1 MAPEK
6 NSLSK
11 LTLVTL
17 SIGQMQAGIARLKRR
32 INEIESFD
40 LNNVFGQFHAP
51 GLNALEISIK
61 DALQQ
66 TFGVETAEANLY
78 SGACEF
84 YRGPYLVG
92 RELDVHTVRKHV
104 EISKCNSIALLK
116 QAVRSLEE
124 RLSDAQQLSATKDV
138 SIEKPESSRK
148 IFIVHGHDVAVRES
162 VAGFLRKIDLEPIIL
177 HEKPNSGRTIIEKFE
192 ENSEVGFAIVLLTP
206 DDLGRCLNGEE
217 KFRARQNV
225 ILELGYFCGRL
236 GRSKVCALKKGDLEL
251 PSDVIGVAYT
261 DFDARGAWKQ
271 DLARE
276 LEAAGYEIDWQKA
289 MK

>member
-1 MAPEK
+1 MASQK
-6 NSLSK
+6 DSLAKST
-11 LTLVTL
+11 LTTL
-17 SIGQMQAGIARLKRR
+17 SVGQMQAGISRLKRR
-32 INEIESFD
+32 INEIKSFD
-40 LNNVFGQFHAP
+40 VNNIFGQFYAP
-51 GLNALEISIK
+51 ELNALEISIK
-61 DALQQ
+61 DTIQQ

-78 SGACEF
+78 SGACDF
-84 YRGPYLVG
+84 YRGQYHPG
-92 RELDVHTVRKHV
+92 KELDVYTVRKHV
-104 EISKCNSIALLK
+104 ESSKHNSIALLT

-124 RLSDAQQLSATKDV
+124 RLSDAQQLSATKDAP
-138 SIEKPESSRK
+138 IEKLKSSRE

-162 VAGFLRKIDLEPIIL
+162 VASFLRKIDLEPIIL

-217 KFRARQNV
+217 KLRARQNV

-276 LEAAGYEIDWQKA
+276 LEAAGYEVDWQKA